1 MKTVIGS
8 MWKVPQ
14 KLNSRKQTYYI
25 FPSYCC
31 WFQCEIDVLQLGDD
45 FKVKDFSGVSNKMF
59 EEENWRSKLF
69 FYFHKS
75 LFSGLKDLIIYMEY
89 LWTCHKE
96 AAFLCFK
103 WNCSVKSLV
112 TLTWMSL
119 KIALSSRK
127 WSIKS
132 PARLKTEMIG
142 PLKMWLLNE
151 ILSVTI

>member
-14 KLNSRKQTYYI
+14 KLNSRKQAHLFFI
-25 FPSYCC
+25 VGFNVRFADCR
-31 WFQCEIDVLQLGDD
+31 GDD

-96 AAFLCFK
+96 AFLCFK

>member
-1 MKTVIGS
+1 MKSPSKTQLKKTDILHFSFILLLLS
-8 MWKVPQ
+8 MW
-14 KLNSRKQTYYI
+14 NR
-25 FPSYCC
+25 
-31 WFQCEIDVLQLGDD
+31 DVLELGDD

-96 AAFLCFK
+96 AFLCFK

-151 ILSVTI
+151 ILSVY